1 MKRLLCFLVALALSA
16 CSGQTTQLS
25 SYELPRSVDVTF
37 SALLPQDTPAG
48 EQIFLVLLD
57 DVTGLALNT
66 QPIAMHST
74 GEQSVS
80 LKISI
85 PQGSLL
91 KYRYMRQGVAGS
103 ANEAAANGTAIEFR
117 AFYVDGPGHV
127 AHDMVAAWTDMHMQ
141 QETGQVSGQL
151 TGADG
156 SPLADMVVV
165 AAGLQ
170 TRTDPE
176 GQFVLPGL
184 LQGLHNVLA
193 YSPNGSQRTF
203 QQGAL
208 VAAHSDTPATIEVQ
222 PSSLASVTFW
232 LTPPAD
238 HTAGTPVFLTGN
250 LDNLAARPLMISQA
264 DGRYGLILQLPTG
277 VDIRYKYTL
286 GDGLWNAEH
295 LSDGSFLLRQLIIP
309 DGTSELE
316 IHDQAVSWS
325 AGSAAPIWFELQAP
339 GDNLLAYVQFKLG
352 DWSTPLPTW
361 PLGPGHW
368 AYRLNSPTN
377 FAQTLEYR
385 YCLDPA
391 CTVVDSAGIR
401 SVEGNQPQLQEI
413 RDVVAGWQSE

>member
-1 MKRLLCFLVALALSA
+1 MKRLFCVSLALLLSA
-16 CSGQTTQLS
+16 CSAQTPQLS

-74 GEQSVS
+74 GEQSVG
-80 LKISI
+80 LKISV

-91 KYRYMRQGVAGS
+91 KYRYMRQGTAGS
-103 ANEAAANGTAIEFR
+103 VSEAAADGAEIQFR

-127 AHDMVAAWTDMHMQ
+127 AHDMVAAWTDTHVE

-151 TGADG
+151 TAADG
-156 SPLADMVVV
+156 SPLANMVVV
-165 AAGLQ
+165 AVGLQ
-170 TRTDPE
+170 TRTDAE
-176 GQFVLPGL
+176 GRFVLPGL

-193 YSPNGSQRTF
+193 YAPNGDQHTF

-208 VAAHSDTPATIEVQ
+208 VAANNDTPANIELR
-222 PSSLASVTFW
+222 PSGTATVTFW

-250 LDNLAARPLMISQA
+250 LESLAARPLMISQA
-264 DGRYGLILQLPTG
+264 DGRYGLILELPTG

-295 LSDGSFLLRQLIIP
+295 LADGSFVLRQLIIP
-309 DGTSELE
+309 EGTREFE
-316 IHDQAVSWS
+316 IHDQSISWS

-352 DWSTPLPTW
+352 DWSTALPMW

-385 YCLDPA
+385 YCLDPV
-391 CTVVDSAGIR
+391 CTIVDGAGLR
-401 SVEGNQPQLQEI
+401 RVEGNQPQLQEI
-413 RDVVAGWQSE
+413 RDVVADWQSE